1 MTKIHN
7 AAAAAYFLLVALQG
21 CVTYAPAPLVATEL
35 RPPDAA
41 TIRLRATAIQ
51 PAILKALDFY
61 IGGRSSVATS
71 GAVV

>member
-1 MTKIHN
+1 METS
-7 AAAAAYFLLVALQG
+7 
-21 CVTYAPAPLVATEL
+21 VTIPTIIVMPIIEVMFISVPVSQK
-35 RPPDAA
+35 PPDAA